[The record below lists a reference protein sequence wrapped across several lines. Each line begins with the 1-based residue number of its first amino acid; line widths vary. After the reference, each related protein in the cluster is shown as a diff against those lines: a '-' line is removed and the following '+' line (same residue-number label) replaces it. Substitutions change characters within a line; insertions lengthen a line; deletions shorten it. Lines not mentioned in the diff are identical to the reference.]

1 MCGKGLPHALPRSA
15 TLSMIWRDGMKCRAE
30 ENKEKCTCEAEDCER
45 RGVCCECLRAHLSR
59 RSLPTCMR
67 ELDWI
72 EAKP

>member
-1 MCGKGLPHALPRSA
+1 ME
-15 TLSMIWRDGMKCRAE
+15 CRVE

-59 RSLPTCMR
+59 RSLPTCLR